1 MSNGQK
7 RWLRWLSLAGSTA
20 LLMGEV
26 ASAGQPRC
34 IRVFACGCDADGSYI
49 YCSEY
54 C

>member
-7 RWLRWLSLAGSTA
+7 RWLRWLSRASTA
-20 LLMGEV
+20 AVLLGEM
-26 ASAGQPRC
+26 ASAEPRC
-34 IRVFACGCDADGSYI
+34 IRVFACGCDADGSYV

>member
-7 RWLRWLSLAGSTA
+7 RWLRWLSLTGTTA

-26 ASAGQPRC
+26 ASAQPRC

>member
-7 RWLRWLSLAGSTA
+7 RWLRWLSLAGTTA
-20 LLMGEV
+20 LLLGEG
-26 ASAGQPRC
+26 ASAEPRC
-34 IRVFACGCDADGSYI
+34 IRVFACGCDADGSYV